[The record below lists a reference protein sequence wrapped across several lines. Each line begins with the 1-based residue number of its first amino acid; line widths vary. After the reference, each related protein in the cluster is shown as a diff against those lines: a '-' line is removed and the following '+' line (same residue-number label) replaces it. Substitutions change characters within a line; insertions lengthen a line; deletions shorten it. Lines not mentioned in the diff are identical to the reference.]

1 MPRSRS
7 DTAPRVD
14 LRAARAAL
22 PRIFGDVVD
31 RFERHLAAERG
42 LSAHTVRA
50 YVGDV
55 VSLLA
60 DVVAAEG
67 QEAEPT
73 AVTLPALRSWL
84 GRQHESGIG
93 RATLARRAASA
104 RTFTAWAHRTGLLPA
119 DPGPRLAAPTRHRAL
134 PAVLRADQADSAM
147 SASALGAEQGDPV
160 AVRDHALLELLYAT
174 GIRVAE
180 LCGLDLG
187 DVDHDRRLLRVLGKG
202 DRERAVPFGVPA
214 DRALGRWLATGRP
227 NLRTERSGE
236 ALFLGVRGGRIDPRA
251 ARRVVHDAV
260 DAVPGASGTGPHG
273 LRHSAAT
280 HLLEGGAD
288 LRSVQELLGHATLAT
303 TQLYTHVTVDRLK
316 AIHDRTHPRS

>member
-73 AVTLPALRSWL
+73 AVT
-84 GRQHESGIG
+84 
-93 RATLARRAASA
+93 
-104 RTFTAWAHRTGLLPA
+104 
-119 DPGPRLAAPTRHRAL
+119 
-134 PAVLRADQADSAM
+134 
-147 SASALGAEQGDPV
+147 
-160 AVRDHALLELLYAT
+160 
-174 GIRVAE
+174 
-180 LCGLDLG
+180 
-187 DVDHDRRLLRVLGKG
+187 HDNQ
-202 DRERAVPFGVPA
+202 
-214 DRALGRWLATGRP
+214 RP
-227 NLRTERSGE
+227 
-236 ALFLGVRGGRIDPRA
+236 
-251 ARRVVHDAV
+251 
-260 DAVPGASGTGPHG
+260 
-273 LRHSAAT
+273 
-280 HLLEGGAD
+280 
-288 LRSVQELLGHATLAT
+288 
-303 TQLYTHVTVDRLK
+303 
-316 AIHDRTHPRS
+316 